1 MNEILVVIIRGIIAF
16 FTLLIFTRLLGKQ
29 ELSQLTFFDYINGIT
44 IGSIAA
50 SLTTDL
56 NNRAFTVW
64 MGLATWTGAVLLL
77 HIITLNSRYFS
88 KYLDGEPTIIIM
100 NGKIMDAAM
109 KKMRYRI
116 SELMAQLR
124 MNNVFDISQVEFAVL
139 ETSGKLSVLKKSSY
153 QSITPHDLHIP
164 TKYVGL
170 SIELISD
177 GKIIEQNLKQI
188 NLDRYWLEDQ
198 LKSRGINDSS
208 EVLLALI
215 DTQGNLYIAKHNDSV
230 ENPIDISDYYGPN

>member
-1 MNEILVVIIRGIIAF
+1 
-16 FTLLIFTRLLGKQ
+16 
-29 ELSQLTFFDYINGIT
+29 
-44 IGSIAA
+44 
-50 SLTTDL
+50 
-56 NNRAFTVW
+56 
-64 MGLATWTGAVLLL
+64 
-77 HIITLNSRYFS
+77 
-88 KYLDGEPTIIIM
+88 
-100 NGKIMDAAM
+100 
-109 KKMRYRI
+109 
-116 SELMAQLR
+116 
-124 MNNVFDISQVEFAVL
+124 
-139 ETSGKLSVLKKSSY
+139 
-153 QSITPHDLHIP
+153 
-164 TKYVGL
+164 VGL